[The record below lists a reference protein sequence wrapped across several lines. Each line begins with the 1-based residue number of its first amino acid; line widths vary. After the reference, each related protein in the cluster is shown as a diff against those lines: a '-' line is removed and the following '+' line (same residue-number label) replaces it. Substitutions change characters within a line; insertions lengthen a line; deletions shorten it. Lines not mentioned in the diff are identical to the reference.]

1 MITYLSTLPASLIP
15 CLGILWLEISYFTLH
30 KLGFMC
36 VVNRMIVSEWPCHR
50 KSGYIERQT
59 VMSILVLL
67 SDILTIRNRRIM
79 PALASRTCT
88 HQLRNPNN
96 RNNML
101 WDYIGNHN
109 LKRQM
114 LSKERSC
121 EKKNW
126 ASCHPYYI
134 TFYSPVMQSG
144 PVFPCATKHNVA
156 TKDQVREHW
165 QTKDI
170 RTGCPRGRLMKWLYD
185 RVKHHPHMG

>member
-1 MITYLSTLPASLIP
+1 MITSLSTLPAPLIP
-15 CLGILWLEISYFTLH
+15 CLGILWLEISYFTLL

-36 VVNRMIVSEWPCHR
+36 NVNRMIVSEWPCHR

-59 VMSILVLL
+59 VMSVLVLL
-67 SDILTIRNRRIM
+67 SDILTIRNWRIM

-114 LSKERSC
+114 LSKEISC
-121 EKKNW
+121 EKKKKTGLH
-126 ASCHPYYI
+126 ATFITSLFIHQSCSLVQ
-134 TFYSPVMQSG
+134 FFPVPQS
-144 PVFPCATKHNVA
+144 T
-156 TKDQVREHW
+156 
-165 QTKDI
+165 
-170 RTGCPRGRLMKWLYD
+170 M
-185 RVKHHPHMG
+185 